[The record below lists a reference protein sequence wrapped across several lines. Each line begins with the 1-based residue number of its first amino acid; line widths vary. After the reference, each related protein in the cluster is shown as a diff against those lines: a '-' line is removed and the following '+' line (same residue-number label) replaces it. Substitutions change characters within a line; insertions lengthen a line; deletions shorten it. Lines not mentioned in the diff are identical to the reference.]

1 MPNTVIRAMGEG
13 GVLTLRLNRPEKKNA
28 LSREMYAAL
37 TDGLASAAADDA
49 ARAVLLAGG
58 EDFTAGNDIADF
70 AADGAAGGGGPL
82 RTSAALDFLE
92 VLIRFPKPVVAAV
105 RGVAIGIGTTMLLHC
120 DAAVAARTARL
131 QMPFTR
137 LGLVPE
143 AGSSVALAARI
154 GQARAQWMLLS
165 GDAVDGERRRRE
177 GLVTRAV
184 DDAEVEGRAAAM
196 AGQLAALPP
205 GAVGRHQAVAA
216 RAPRRGV
223 EGGHG
228 PGAHRLL
235 RAAAERGSAGDL
247 RRLPQPEGL
256 EAAGGGRRSPF
267 ARRARGATTRRGG
280 P

>member
-1 MPNTVIRAMGEG
+1 MPNTVVSALGEG

-28 LSREMYAAL
+28 LSREMYGAL
-37 TDGLASAAADDA
+37 SDGFRSAEADGA
-49 ARAVLLAGG
+49 VRAVLVAGG

-70 AADGAAGGGGPL
+70 AADGGGGAGEGVG

-120 DAAVAARTARL
+120 DASVAARTARL

-143 AGSSVALAARI
+143 AGSSLALAARI
-154 GQARAQWMLLS
+154 GAARAHWMLMS
-165 GDAVDGERRRRE
+165 GEAVDGETAARE

-184 DDAEVEGRAAAM
+184 EDSEVEAVAAAM

-205 GAVGRHQAVAA
+205 GALASTK
-216 RAPRRGV
+216 
-223 EGGHG
+223 
-228 PGAHRLL
+228 RLL
-235 RAAAERGSAGDL
+235 REPHAAALKEAMDRERAAFAERLRSA
-247 RRLPQPEGL
+247 
-256 EAAGGGRRSPF
+256 EARALF
-267 ARRARGATTRRGG
+267 AAFLNRKG
-280 P
+280 